1 MPGEILYNVPV
12 FPLNTVLFPGMP
24 IHLHVFEERYR
35 VMVQDIQ
42 HGDKR
47 FCVALIS
54 EGQEVGGQ
62 ATPFDVVCLAEV
74 VHLQLMADGRYFLVA
89 VGVER
94 VKLLSTDR
102 VSKPYLTGNIEIWAD
117 ESDHVNDALVGNASR
132 LFLQYIHYIMKLS
145 GQEEEK
151 LSMPSEP
158 ELLSYM
164 LAMGLQ
170 IETPARQRLLE
181 IPGSEE
187 RLQSEVELLQ
197 TELPMLRALASNPL
211 PPGVGFGQFLAN

>member
-1 MPGEILYNVPV
+1 
-12 FPLNTVLFPGMP
+12 
-24 IHLHVFEERYR
+24 
-35 VMVQDIQ
+35 
-42 HGDKR
+42 
-47 FCVALIS
+47 
-54 EGQEVGGQ
+54 
-62 ATPFDVVCLAEV
+62 
-74 VHLQLMADGRYFLVA
+74 
-89 VGVER
+89 
-94 VKLLSTDR
+94 
-102 VSKPYLTGNIEIWAD
+102 
-117 ESDHVNDALVGNASR
+117 
-132 LFLQYIHYIMKLS
+132 
-145 GQEEEK
+145 
-151 LSMPSEP
+151 MPSEP